1 MFVYFPNF
9 FDILLVDDPKL
20 VQKLIDVAFR
30 RGGDGIFNGFYN
42 KMMEKREMIKWNLY
56 VWIEQYTYDAKTPID
71 YLKKIY
77 QFTLKEIGEQI
88 SQLVE
93 KITIW

>member
-42 KMMEKREMIKWNLY
+42 KMMEKREMIK
-56 VWIEQYTYDAKTPID
+56 
-71 YLKKIY
+71 
-77 QFTLKEIGEQI
+77 
-88 SQLVE
+88 
-93 KITIW
+93 

>member
-30 RGGDGIFNGFYN
+30 REGDGILMDF
-42 KMMEKREMIKWNLY
+42 
-56 VWIEQYTYDAKTPID
+56 
-71 YLKKIY
+71 
-77 QFTLKEIGEQI
+77 
-88 SQLVE
+88 
-93 KITIW
+93 ITR